1 MAKQYAALA
10 RVSSR
15 EQQRE
20 GFSLEVQEDALL
32 RYAKQ
37 NDGTIVKFWKIA
49 ETASKKDERK
59 SFKELMAYVKSN
71 AANLD
76 GLLFFKVDRA
86 ARNLFDYVELERLET
101 DHRVPVI
108 YVSQPTEVTPAGR
121 MMRRTLANMAAFYTE
136 QQSLDVRDGQ
146 VRRVQSGLFVSKAS
160 YGYRNYRKDGR
171 SLIDTHPDHGRKVTR
186 IFHLHAY
193 GNHTLDSLQIALQKE
208 GIVYTEAMPNF
219 VRSKLHNILR
229 DRAYLGEVR
238 YHGQWLPGTHEPL
251 VDHATFQRSQVLLG
265 EAIYRSHELT
275 YAGELVTCKHCG
287 HPVTGER
294 KTKQTKLGPKDYVY
308 YRCSRYNALGHPR
321 QRVSEAELDQ
331 QVLAMFDR
339 IRIKDE
345 KTRDW
350 FLTVL
355 RARTR
360 QDQSQT
366 EQRVADLTR
375 QLTTL
380 RNQQDRLL
388 NLRLLEEINEQTFA
402 AKNTEFRDRIADLN
416 LQVQAADQNRAKQAE
431 IAEKVFEL
439 SQSLAEKWVKA
450 DCRAKRHL
458 LGIVC
463 LNFLLD
469 GVSLVPEMRKPF
481 VALAEGLSV
490 LSSRGDKI

>member
-1 MAKQYAALA
+1 MVKQYAALA

-20 GFSLEVQEDALL
+20 GFSLEVQEDALH
-32 RYAKQ
+32 RFAKQ
-37 NDGTIVKFWKIA
+37 AGGSIIQFWKIA

-59 SFKELMAYVKSN
+59 AFKELMAYAKRN
-71 AANLD
+71 ADKLD
-76 GLLFFKVDRA
+76 GVLFFKVDRA
-86 ARNLFDYVELERLET
+86 ARNLFDSVELERLET
-101 DHRVPVI
+101 DYNVPVI
-108 YVSQPTEVTPAGR
+108 YVSQPTEGTPAGR

-171 SLIDTHPDHGRKVTR
+171 SLIETHPVHGRKVTR

-193 GNHTLDSLQIALQKE
+193 ENHTIDSLHEKLKQE
-208 GIVYTEAMPNF
+208 GITYTDDMPEF
-219 VRSKLHNILR
+219 SRSKLHNILR
-229 DRAYLGEVR
+229 DRAYLGELR
-238 YHGQWLPGTHEPL
+238 YHDQWLPGTHEPL
-251 VDHATFQRSQVLLG
+251 VDRTTFQRSQVLLG
-265 EAIYRSHELT
+265 EAVYRSHDLT
-275 YAGELVTCKHCG
+275 YACELIRCLNCD

-308 YRCSRYNALGHPR
+308 YRCSRYNAPGHPR
-321 QRVSEAELDQ
+321 KRATEAELDS

-350 FLTVL
+350 FLAVL

-360 QDQSQT
+360 DDQAQSQ
-366 EQRVADLTR
+366 QRLSELNR
-375 QLTTL
+375 QLTLL
-380 RNQQDRLL
+380 RTQQDRLL
-388 NLRLLEEINEQTFA
+388 NLRLLDEISEQTFGS
-402 AKNTEFRDRIADLN
+402 KNTEIRDRIAELN
-416 LQVQAADQNRAKQAE
+416 LQMQAADQTRAEQARL
-431 IAEKVFEL
+431 AEKVFEL
-439 SQSLAEKWVKA
+439 SQSLQDKWLTA
-450 DCRAKRHL
+450 DSQSKRHL

-463 LNFLLD
+463 LNFQLD
-469 GVSLVPEMRKPF
+469 GATLVPQMRKPF
-481 VALAEGLSV
+481 GFLAEGLSV

>member
-1 MAKQYAALA
+1 MPKQYAALA

-20 GFSLEVQEDALL
+20 GFSLEVQEDALI

-37 NDGTIVKFWKIA
+37 NDGTIIQFWKIA
-49 ETASKKDERK
+49 ETASKKEERK
-59 SFKELMAYVKSN
+59 AFKELMGYVKKN
-71 AANLD
+71 ADKLD

-86 ARNLFDYVELERLET
+86 ARNLFDYVELEKLET
-101 DHRVPVI
+101 EYHVPVI
-108 YVSQPTEVTPAGR
+108 YVSQPTEGTPAGR

-136 QQSLDVRDGQ
+136 QQSLDVRDGL
-146 VRRVQSGLFVSKAS
+146 VRRAQSGLFVSRPS

-171 SLIDTHPDHGRKVTR
+171 SLIETHPQHGRKITR

-193 GNHTLDSLQIALQKE
+193 ENHTLDSLHQQLRKE
-208 GIVYTEAMPNF
+208 GIIYTETMPNF
-219 VRSKLHNILR
+219 SRSKLHNILR

-275 YAGELVTCKHCG
+275 YGGELIKCKHCG

-294 KTKQTKLGPKDYVY
+294 KTKQTKLGPKDYIY
-308 YRCSRYNALGHPR
+308 YRCSRYNTPGHPR
-321 QRVSEAELDQ
+321 HRLAEAELDG

-360 QDQSQT
+360 EDQAHT
-366 EQRVADLTR
+366 EQRVAELNR

-388 NLRLLEEINEQTFA
+388 NLRLLDEINEQTFA
-402 AKNTEFRDRIADLN
+402 AKNTEMRDRIAEVN
-416 LQVQAADQNRAKQAE
+416 LQVQATDQNRQEQAE

-439 SQSLAEKWVKA
+439 SQSLADKWVNA

-481 VALAEGLSV
+481 VALAEGLPV
-490 LSSRGDKI
+490 LLSRGDRI